1 MAHLSFVFE
10 NDLAKYRSMFEEYS
24 SPPFKVQKNKDLC
37 KQCVTSG
44 WMYYLLD
51 GMVKVYISNYDGSE
65 RIIDFIKGNT
75 LIGMDCV
82 RPGSKSVVSIS
93 CITDVHVLAFTTDIL
108 KKMLADNSEFAYD
121 LVLYYGKVLRQVA
134 YYSGILSISDLTT
147 RLANFLFHFT
157 DMPSYQ
163 QNNKITLT
171 QAEMGAAINISRA
184 QVAKIL
190 KQFREEGCLITGHRY
205 ITITDLEKLKKYC
218 RF

>member
-1 MAHLSFVFE
+1 MASLSFVFE
-10 NDLAKYRSMFEEYS
+10 DDLAKYRSMFEEYS
-24 SPPFKVQKNKDLC
+24 SPPFKVQKNTDLC

-51 GMVKVYISNYDGSE
+51 GMVKVYITNYDGSE
-65 RIIDFIKGNT
+65 RIIDFMKDNT

-93 CITDVHVLAFTTDIL
+93 CITDIHVLAFTTDIL
-108 KKMLADNSEFAYD
+108 KEMLAKNSELAYD
-121 LVLYYGKVLRQVA
+121 LVLYYGKVLRQVS
-134 YYSGILSISDLTT
+134 YYSGSLSISDLTT

-157 DMPSYQ
+157 DMPYYKKD
-163 QNNKITLT
+163 NKIVLS
-171 QAEMGAAINISRA
+171 QSEIGSAINVSRA

-190 KQFREEGCLITGHRY
+190 RYFREEGCIETGNRY
-205 ITITDLEKLKKYC
+205 ITITDIEKLKKHC